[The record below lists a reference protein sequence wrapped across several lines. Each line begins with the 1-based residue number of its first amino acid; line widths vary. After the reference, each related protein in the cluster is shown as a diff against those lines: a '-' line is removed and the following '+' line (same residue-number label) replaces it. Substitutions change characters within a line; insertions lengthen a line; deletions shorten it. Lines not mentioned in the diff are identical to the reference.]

1 MYVGF
6 PGGSVIKNSP
16 ANTGDVGS
24 IPGWGEGNG
33 NALQYPCLGNLMD
46 RAT

>member
-6 PGGSVIKNSP
+6 PGGSVINNSP
-16 ANTGDVGS
+16 PNADVGS